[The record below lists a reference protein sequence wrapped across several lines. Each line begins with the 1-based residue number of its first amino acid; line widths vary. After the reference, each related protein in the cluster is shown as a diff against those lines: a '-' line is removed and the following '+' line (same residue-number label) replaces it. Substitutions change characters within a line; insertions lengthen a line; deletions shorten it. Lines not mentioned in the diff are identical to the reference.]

1 MTSTKPES
9 AAPNA
14 TAVPTPGAG
23 VYSAMFSLVTGSP
36 ERRSRPE
43 ADRTIT
49 IALIACWFRT
59 DRLPIP

>member
-1 MTSTKPES
+1 
-9 AAPNA
+9 
-14 TAVPTPGAG
+14 

-49 IALIACWFRT
+49 IALIAC
-59 DRLPIP
+59 